1 MPLISLVPN
10 IGKKG
15 GGPPF
20 IMGFSETLL
29 PWSGNGKRIE
39 GEIYEVDD
47 DKLKI
52 LDKLEG
58 VPSHYIRRQ
67 VQVESSLAD
76 GSEILPCWLYIKEKF
91 KPELLKLPH
100 LDTYSPDTY
109 RDKPYIPR

>member
-1 MPLISLVPN
+1 
-10 IGKKG
+10 
-15 GGPPF
+15 
-20 IMGFSETLL
+20 MGFSETLL

-76 GSEILPCWLYIKEKF
+76 SSEILLCWLYIKEKF

-100 LDTYSPDTY
+100 LNTYSPDTY